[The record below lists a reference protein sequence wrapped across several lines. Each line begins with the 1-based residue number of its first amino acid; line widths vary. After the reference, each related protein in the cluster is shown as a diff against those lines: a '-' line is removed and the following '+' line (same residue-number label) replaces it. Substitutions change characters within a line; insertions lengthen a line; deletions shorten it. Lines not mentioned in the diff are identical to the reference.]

1 MSIVMD
7 GVTRR
12 IEGRD
17 ILDDISAELPSGA
30 VTGILGPNGAG
41 KSTLLRLIAGIDA
54 PTGGRVI
61 LNGAVVHELQRR
73 DAAKRIALLEQS
85 AELETDLPVLDV
97 VLLGRIPHRT
107 GLFGGFDRPDD
118 RTIALA
124 ALRSVGA
131 GDLAERTWHG
141 LSGGER
147 QRVHIARA
155 LTQEPSLL
163 LLDEPT
169 NHLDVTAQLSLL
181 GQVRRLALTSVVA
194 IHDLNLAAAYC
205 DWLLLLQNGVLIA
218 AGRPWDVITAELIE
232 RVYGARCDVIVH
244 PRHGG
249 PLVVYAMDG
258 AAPSNREAAKRE
270 AASPQPVAA
279 SFAAASPAA

>member
-1 MSIVMD
+1 MSIILD
-7 GVTRR
+7 GVTR
-12 IEGRD
+12 EVDGRR
-17 ILDDISAELPSGA
+17 ILDGVSAELPAGT
-30 VTGILGPNGAG
+30 VTGLLGPNGAG

-54 PTGGRVI
+54 PTTGRVI
-61 LNGAVVHELQRR
+61 LDGAIVHELRRR

-85 AELETDLPVLDV
+85 AELETDLRVLDV

-107 GLFGGFDRPDD
+107 GVFGGFDGADD
-118 RTIALA
+118 RAIAIA

-131 GDLAERTWHG
+131 TDLAERTWRG

-147 QRVHIARA
+147 QRVQIARA

-181 GQVRRLALTSVVA
+181 AQVRRLGLTSVVA

-205 DWLLLLQNGVLIA
+205 DRLLLLQNGALVA
-218 AGRPWDVITAELIE
+218 AGSPREVITAELIE
-232 RVYGARCDVIVH
+232 RVYGAQCDVIRH

-249 PLVVYAMDG
+249 PLVVYAMEG
-258 AAPSNREAAKRE
+258 AASSEPASIEPAATE
-270 AASPQPVAA
+270 PGALV
-279 SFAAASPAA
+279 AASPAA